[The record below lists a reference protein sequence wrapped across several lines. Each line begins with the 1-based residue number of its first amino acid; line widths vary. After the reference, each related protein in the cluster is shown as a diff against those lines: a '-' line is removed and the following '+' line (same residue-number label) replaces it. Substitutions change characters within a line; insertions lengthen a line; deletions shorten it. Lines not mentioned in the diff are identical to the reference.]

1 MRATPPRTAPR
12 PARRLALVAASCA
25 AVLLVLAGRA
35 DRVVAGPGW
44 APRWLAPADTDSV
57 RVALPS
63 VVPDVERVPFGELP
77 DLGVGAAPPDS
88 VLADSALAAA
98 DSAGGAADST
108 ERADVYF
115 RAPLRTGTG
124 AALTSRR
131 LPGVRGR
138 LGSYWRREV
147 TLDTA
152 AYRYRV
158 REVVGAGDV
167 RAPAEL
173 SLPEFLMA
181 RRQEAIGE
189 TFRSL
194 AVQRTSRETRRNGF
208 GFAVEIPGGEES
220 AFRTLFGKNEVSL
233 TVNGTSNVNLGVRYN
248 QSDLSAATQARG
260 APIDP
265 DFGQELTLNI
275 AGTIGDKLT
284 VNVNYDTQSQFE
296 FENQV
301 SLVYEGYDDDI
312 LQRFEAGNVFL
323 QTPATLI
330 QGGQRLFGI
339 RTDFQFGPLAL
350 TAVASQKDA
359 QTVQQTITGGADVQA
374 FALAP
379 YEYEDDTHFFLG
391 YAFHNWWDAA
401 HQDPSQ
407 PTLPPGA
414 PGEPGFRELVGIQVW
429 KFEPSLRTSVREN
442 EETTWAVALADLG
455 EPTEG
460 SPGFAGFDVLDGGEA
475 YLGRFDPNAGEYA
488 NAAAPLPR
496 SDLDQYPDDVLER
509 IRRTG
514 RTAAGEDI
522 SALNILPDGPVPERA
537 VFNNAFRLLREDI
550 DYTVDGQ
557 LGWLSLTSSLTEDEV
572 LAVAYQY
579 RTDRGTLVTVGDYLQ
594 PAQGAA
600 EIGPRT
606 VLKLI
611 RGPEPIPEDPLWDLT
626 LRNVYRVGG
635 RSLNANTFDLDLEF
649 EPPGGTPQS
658 LPTGLSLGGRT
669 LLSAFGL
676 DRIDE
681 QGTPRPDQTFDFR
694 AGYTVDP
701 VAGRVIFPVRQPF
714 ADYAEQ
720 VLRYGATVTAG
731 DRVNVALQDLTLDA
745 ALDLYAPVLG
755 VRGDEVGVR
764 GPDGRDLYDYKRSN
778 ARQRLQALSNYR
790 IVGEFKSA
798 TQSVFPLG
806 FQIVEQSVRVT
817 SDGRPLVEGAD
828 YRVNYTSGTVEIVNP
843 LYLQSGQQIEV
854 SAEQQDLFSGVTS
867 KTLLGLRADY
877 RLGER
882 ALLGATWMQLSERP
896 PAGVGKFRVG
906 EEALSN
912 TVVGLDGSYL
922 AEPRW
927 LTRAVDAL
935 PFLQTRAPSRVEL
948 RGEYAR
954 LTPGSPQTTAFGDAR
969 DALRDAGLDFADDEL
984 SGVSYIDDFEGS
996 ETAYTAPQ
1004 QPAGWQIAAAPAD
1017 AGPPGTSARPPGGA
1031 VPGGEGVTSTQIKN
1045 NWRGLFAWYQLSTAE
1060 YDDYGDLGLL
1070 TPATAPVTPAEL
1082 FNLANPTPD
1091 ERRLPLGLLDVYFDP
1106 TRRGPYNYSGD
1117 LATTLGPRRTDVWGG
1132 FVRPLEGAF
1141 SDFDGQNNV
1150 EFVEMLVAPLGGRDG
1165 REEIAPGAVMY
1176 LDLGQVNEDVL
1187 PNGATNGENGLRD
1200 RGTETL
1206 DSPEVDAFSRRPTA
1220 SAQGGVVDFFDESDQ
1235 TEDLGID
1242 GLPSRRKLVDDQA
1255 IPYALSERDLFRA
1268 FLDALPASGLDPERE
1283 RALRDPS
1290 GDDYHKFDDDEYFED
1305 PDIWPGGASVQERYT
1320 TFYPASELNSPIPRD
1335 RLLGEQNGLTALP
1348 DNEDLDS
1355 NGGTTTTDK
1364 VHRYAIPLD
1373 AASIGNPDVNPYFA
1387 DAIVVDT
1394 EAGPQ
1399 TWYLLSIPVRSPE
1412 RRTIGL
1418 ADTSD
1423 FSRIESIRVWT
1434 TGHDKPAT
1442 IRFAS
1447 FELVGSQWLKSQ
1459 QVGGAEGP
1467 TETEVLGP
1475 QPDLFVGSIN
1485 NEENQGT
1492 YAVPR
1497 GTVLNTSR
1505 GLSGGVAR
1513 AEREKALVFRAS
1525 DLGERQRAAITRS
1538 YTTRP
1543 LDLTRYQNLR
1553 MAVHGEGFERRDSVR
1568 VFLRVGDDDTEN
1580 YYEIEQPV
1588 YPFDPADL
1596 AGLAECPPANPFNC
1610 ARSDSLWQT
1619 NVDVG
1624 GGVRADLNP
1633 VNVVLAEFNELK
1645 RERDLANAPTGERYS
1660 RVARSEGVAP
1670 GARVTVRGEPS
1681 LQDVRTVVLGVRNGE
1696 GGDPAPLREVEL
1708 WYNELRVSGYD
1719 EVGGGSG
1726 FLSAN
1731 VALADVATMNARLSF
1746 VDDGFGDLGGTLGAR
1761 AFAAQRSFTLSSTF
1775 AADKLLPE
1783 RFGWAIPV
1791 SFSATENLS
1800 TPRYDPDNG
1809 DVRLDDLIATA
1820 AARAETGATESGGAE
1835 SRRELTAEQ
1844 VLTRAQTTTSS
1855 RNLRVTATKTGSR
1868 SPWLRYSVDGVTA
1881 SYTLS
1886 TQDGQNPTS
1895 ALSANDTWTGNV
1907 SYRLTVPK
1915 PLPVRPFWF
1924 TRSVPVLGVLGGLQL
1939 NLLPQSVSASADVA
1953 RRISATRPRLREEQF
1968 LNDPDEV
1975 REFRAFT
1982 RRTQLFDHGRQF
1994 DVRYNPFSFL
2004 QLGYASNTD
2013 QDLGRAGQRETFR
2026 YLVRTPDGSFS
2037 RPYETGPEDIR
2048 LDPTVLADL
2057 AEAGLLGEDGAFPA
2071 GLEVLGGSDLE
2082 VLPLGEALGN
2092 LFGDG
2097 PGLRTRRYDQ
2107 TLTASLRVSTRRV
2120 KWLSWIQPQALSY
2133 SANYSWADQPIAR
2146 APELDVASASARAQ
2160 VQSSLRVVP
2169 RDFWRL
2175 FPFYRALEKKAGRG
2189 GAARNGATP
2198 SAEADSAGRGPLPVR
2213 LARGAFLG
2221 LTGVDDVTVTYRGS
2235 LSSATGG
2242 LEGQAYS
2249 LFSAFSGAAPPLGY
2263 RLGFDRE
2270 LGLDRRVVDEDVNRF
2285 GDRLGAQ
2292 HDLDARTQLS
2302 PFQGLNVGLS
2312 WRVGWAED
2320 RDVGFSPDPDD
2331 ATRLLED
2338 LPGFRG
2344 SGEATVFSFGG
2355 DYRGFVERHADRF
2368 QADTEGG
2375 EVDAEGR
2382 VRSEF
2387 LSPTGLTED
2396 FASEFSRG
2404 LGSFGPRGLYPI
2416 PLPNWTVTYSG
2427 LERLPVVRS
2436 FADQVSLQHGY
2447 SSTSATNVAT
2457 LYFQDP
2463 GVRTYSFA
2471 PDALA
2476 GVGGFDGVTLAG
2488 EAALVDSDTGFDE
2501 PVSVT
2506 VNQRF
2511 QPLVGL
2517 TVGWKGGIQTNVT
2530 WNRSNVY
2537 QLAASAADLTEKTVE
2552 DLRLEVAFAK
2562 TGLNLLGLRRL
2573 NNNVRLTLTASY
2585 ANDELT
2591 KHPLREDLESVLAFR
2606 IGGEA
2611 IPTPDMGTEPGAE
2624 EAEPSPFRPVTPQ
2637 FTRRLL
2643 LSPRISYT
2651 VSNQVT
2657 ADVFATY
2664 ERLSQSLGSTG
2675 NTRFNGGVN
2684 LRILFSN

>member
-1 MRATPPRTAPR
+1 MRATPSRTHPG
-12 PARRLALVAASCA
+12 RRLALVGAACA
-25 AVLLVLAGRA
+25 AVLVALAGRA
-35 DRVVAGPGW
+35 ERVEAGPGW

-57 RVALPS
+57 RVALPT
-63 VVPDVERVPFGELP
+63 VIPDVERVPLGALP
-77 DLGVGAAPPDS
+77 DLGVGATPPDS
-88 VLADSALAAA
+88 ALADSALAAA
-98 DSAGGAADST
+98 DSLGGAADST

-124 AALTSRR
+124 AALTARR

-138 LGSYWRREV
+138 LGTYWRREV

-173 SLPEFLMA
+173 SLPEFLTA
-181 RRQEAIGE
+181 RRQEALGE

-194 AVQRTSRETRRNGF
+194 AVQRQARETRRNGF
-208 GFAVEIPGGEES
+208 GFAVDIPGGEES

-248 QSDLSAATQARG
+248 QSDIGAATSLQG

-265 DFGQELTLNI
+265 DFGQDLTLNI

-312 LQRFEAGNVFL
+312 LKRVEAGNVFL

-339 RTDFQFGPLAL
+339 RTDLQFGPLAL

-374 FALAP
+374 FSLAP

-407 PTLPPGA
+407 PTLPPG
-414 PGEPGFRELVGIQVW
+414 FRELVGIQVW

-442 EETTWAVALADLG
+442 DATTWAVALADLG
-455 EPTEG
+455 EPTEE
-460 SPGFAGFDVLDGGEA
+460 SPGFDGFDVLAGGEA
-475 YLGRFDPNAGEYA
+475 YLGPFLPNEGRYA
-488 NAAAPLPR
+488 NDDAPLPNPALDVYTDEVLDPVRR
-496 SDLDQYPDDVLER
+496 SGR
-509 IRRTG
+509 SITG
-514 RTAAGEDI
+514 ETVGAG
-522 SALNILPDGPVPERA
+522 NILGAGRPVPERA
-537 VFNNAFRLLREDI
+537 VFNNVFRLLRDGI

-579 RTDRGTLVTVGDYLQ
+579 RTTRNELVTVGDYLQ
-594 PAQGAA
+594 PAQGSA

-606 VLKLI
+606 VLKLL

-626 LRNVYRVGG
+626 LRNVYRIGG
-635 RSLNANTFDLDLEF
+635 RSLNPNTFDLDLTF

-681 QGTPRPDQTFDFR
+681 QGTPRSDQTFDFR
-694 AGYTVDP
+694 ADYTIDP

-714 ADYAEQ
+714 ADYAERL
-720 VLRYGATVTAG
+720 LRYGTTVTTG
-731 DRVNVALQDLTLDA
+731 DRVNVAFQDLDLAA

-755 VRGDEVGVR
+755 ARGDEVGVR
-764 GPDGRDLYDYKRSN
+764 GPDGRDLYDYKRAN

-790 IVGEFKSA
+790 IVGESKSA

-806 FQIVEQSVRVT
+806 FQIVDQSVRVT
-817 SDGRPLVEGAD
+817 SDGRPLVEGTD

-854 SAEQQDLFSGVTS
+854 SAEQQDLFAVTS

-877 RLGER
+877 RLSET
-882 ALLGATWMQLSERP
+882 ALLGATWMSLSERP

-906 EEALSN
+906 EEALNN

-935 PFLQTRAPSRVEL
+935 PFVQTRAPSRVEL

-954 LTPGSPQTTAFGDAR
+954 LTPGSPQTAAFGDAR
-969 DALRDAGLDFADDEL
+969 DALRDDGLDFASDEL

-1004 QPAGWQIAAAPAD
+1004 QPAGWQLAAAPAA
-1017 AGPPGTSARPPGGA
+1017 AGPPGTTARPPGGA
-1031 VPGGEGVTSTQIKN
+1031 EPGGEGVTSAQIQN
-1045 NWRGLFAWYQLSTAE
+1045 NWRGLFTWYQLSARD
-1060 YDDYGDLGLL
+1060 YDEYGDRGLL
-1070 TPATAPVTPAEL
+1070 TPATAPVTAARL
-1082 FNLANPTPD
+1082 FKLATPTR
-1091 ERRLPLGLLDVYFDP
+1091 EEQQLPLGLLDLYFDP

-1117 LATTLGPRRTDVWGG
+1117 LATTLGPRRTEVWGG

-1150 EFVEMLVAPLGGRDG
+1150 EFVEMLVSPLGGRDG
-1165 REEIAPGAVMY
+1165 REAIAPGAVMY
-1176 LDLGQVNEDVL
+1176 LDLGQVNEDVI
-1187 PNGATNGENGLRD
+1187 PNGATNNENGLRD

-1206 DSPEVDAFSRRPTA
+1206 QSPEVDAFSRRPTA
-1220 SAQGGVVDFFDESDQ
+1220 SAQGGVVDFFDESEQ

-1242 GLPSRRKLVDDQA
+1242 GLPSRRSLVDGQA
-1255 IPYALSERDLFRA
+1255 VPYALSEEDLFGA
-1268 FLDALPASGLDPERE
+1268 FLARLPASGPERE

-1290 GDDYHKFDDDEYFED
+1290 GDDYHKFDDDYFD
-1305 PDIWPGGASVQERYT
+1305 DTAVWPGGASVQERFT
-1320 TFYPASELNSPIPRD
+1320 TYFPAAELNSPIPRD
-1335 RLLGEQNGLTALP
+1335 RLLGEQDGLTALP
-1348 DNEDLDS
+1348 DNEDLDG

-1373 AASIGNPDVNPYFA
+1373 AASIRNPDLNPYFA
-1387 DAIVVDT
+1387 DEIVVET

-1399 TWYLLSIPVRSPE
+1399 TWYLLSIPVRSRFRE
-1412 RRTIGL
+1412 TIGL

-1423 FSRIESIRVWT
+1423 FQRIESIRVWT

-1459 QVGGAEGP
+1459 DVGGAEGP
-1467 TETEVLGP
+1467 TEPAVLGP

-1492 YAVPR
+1492 YEVPR
-1497 GTVLNTSR
+1497 GTVLNTTR
-1505 GLSGGVAR
+1505 GVSGGAAR

-1525 DLGERQRAAITRS
+1525 DLAERQRAAITRA

-1543 LDLTRYQNLR
+1543 LDLTRYRNLR

-1596 AGLAECPPANPFNC
+1596 AGLGECPPANPFNC

-1624 GGVRADLNP
+1624 GGARVDLNP
-1633 VNVVLAEFNELK
+1633 VNVVLAELNELK
-1645 RERDLANAPTGERYS
+1645 RERDLDGVDPAERYT
-1660 RVARSEGVAP
+1660 RAATSEGVAP
-1670 GARVTVRGEPS
+1670 GATLTVRGEPS

-1696 GGDPAPLREVEL
+1696 GGDPSPLREVEL

-1719 EVGGGSG
+1719 QVGGGSG

-1746 VDDGFGDLGGTLGAR
+1746 IDDGFGDLGGTLGAR

-1783 RFGWAIPV
+1783 RFGWSIPV
-1791 SFSATENLS
+1791 SFSATENTS

-1809 DVRLDDLIATA
+1809 DVRLDDLVATA
-1820 AARAETGATESGGAE
+1820 EARTGATESGAPE
-1835 SRRELTAEQ
+1835 TARELTAEE
-1844 VLTRAQTTTSS
+1844 VLARAQTTASS

-1868 SPWLRYSVDGVTA
+1868 SPWLRYTVDGLTA

-1886 TQDGQNPTS
+1886 TQDGTNPTS

-1915 PLPVRPFWF
+1915 PLPVKPFWF

-1953 RRISATRPRLREEQF
+1953 RRISSTRPRLREEQF
-1968 LNDPDEV
+1968 LTDPDEV
-1975 REFRAFT
+1975 QAFRTFT

-2026 YLVRTPDGSFS
+2026 YLVRDRDGAFL
-2037 RPYETGPEDIR
+2037 REYVTGPEDIR
-2048 LDPTVLADL
+2048 ENEEVRANL
-2057 AEAGLLGEDGAFPA
+2057 AEAGLLDENGAFAP
-2071 GLEVLGGSDLE
+2071 GVEVLGGSDLE

-2092 LFGDG
+2092 VFGEG

-2107 TLTASLRVSTRRV
+2107 TLTASLRVSTQRV

-2175 FPFYRALEKKAGRG
+2175 FPFYRALEKRAGRG

-2198 SAEADSAGRGPLPVR
+2198 SEPDSSGRGSLPVR

-2221 LTGVDDVTVTYRGS
+2221 LTGIDDVTLTYRGS

-2249 LFSAFSGAAPPLGY
+2249 LFSAFSGAAPPLSY

-2270 LGLDRRVVDEDVNRF
+2270 LGLDRRVVSEEVNRF

-2292 HDLDARTQLS
+2292 HDLDARTQFS
-2302 PFQGLNVGLS
+2302 PFRGLNVGLS
-2312 WRVGWAED
+2312 WRLGWSED
-2320 RDVGFSPDPDD
+2320 QDVGYSPDINDP
-2331 ATRLLED
+2331 TRLAPD

-2355 DYRGFVERHADRF
+2355 DYRGFVERHADRY
-2368 QADTEGG
+2368 QADVEEAAGG
-2375 EVDAEGR
+2375 GR
-2382 VRSEF
+2382 GVGPLRV
-2387 LSPTGLTED
+2387 PVADG
-2396 FASEFSRG
+2396 AHRG
-2404 LGSFGPRGLYPI
+2404 LRVGVLARARVVRAARALPDPAPELAGHVLGPRTAPGAPGRRRPGLAPARVLI
-2416 PLPNWTVTYSG
+2416 D
-2427 LERLPVVRS
+2427 ERDER
-2436 FADQVSLQHGY
+2436 GRR
-2447 SSTSATNVAT
+2447 STS
-2457 LYFQDP
+2457 
-2463 GVRTYSFA
+2463 RTPA
-2471 PDALA
+2471 C
-2476 GVGGFDGVTLAG
+2476 G
-2488 EAALVDSDTGFDE
+2488 
-2501 PVSVT
+2501 
-2506 VNQRF
+2506 R
-2511 QPLVGL
+2511 
-2517 TVGWKGGIQTNVT
+2517 
-2530 WNRSNVY
+2530 
-2537 QLAASAADLTEKTVE
+2537 
-2552 DLRLEVAFAK
+2552 
-2562 TGLNLLGLRRL
+2562 
-2573 NNNVRLTLTASY
+2573 
-2585 ANDELT
+2585 
-2591 KHPLREDLESVLAFR
+2591 
-2606 IGGEA
+2606 
-2611 IPTPDMGTEPGAE
+2611 
-2624 EAEPSPFRPVTPQ
+2624 
-2637 FTRRLL
+2637 TR
-2643 LSPRISYT
+2643 
-2651 VSNQVT
+2651 
-2657 ADVFATY
+2657 
-2664 ERLSQSLGSTG
+2664 STG
-2675 NTRFNGGVN
+2675 
-2684 LRILFSN
+2684 